1 VSARLF
7 AVGGVGAGIAI
18 LLARIVPDVH
28 GKPLFEDEA
37 VSGLIAARP
46 LPEIVL
52 TVLWDRGG
60 APLHFLVAHAAFAV
74 DGDSATLRWLSV
86 AFAAATVPVAYDL
99 GRRLSGPVAGATAAV
114 LTGCSG
120 ILAVYGSFGRMYALM
135 AFAGALAADLFAR
148 ALERRT
154 ARASAWAAAG
164 AWLLVAVHPYG
175 GLVAAV
181 EAGVG
186 LWLWRGRPLRA
197 ALPVALI
204 SLAALPFIVGD
215 LRLASRFEV
224 SGDQD
229 ERLATR
235 GEAWDLLVSALRGF
249 TGGGGLLFAVF
260 VALALVGAALLVR
273 RNGAFVVFALVS
285 LALPVVLIALVPTGR
300 APDLSPRHLIYALAV
315 WAALAGVA
323 LERGSRALGPPGQA
337 LAVGGIAVLAAFST
351 GGVVDPREVTYTAA
365 LGGEDAVAE
374 PAAWLEKTISG
385 GDALYPYSSVFL
397 AALPEVGKATAL
409 PRAQSQSLLA
419 AVDRLDYPVG
429 SVVVAVPTGTAQVAP
444 VGGGRRFDR
453 WLLIRRQGPFD
464 RPVEVLGA
472 VSEALGLAEAAVSD
486 PPPALAGW
494 FALNEQVLCESLAA
508 RGAACPAGG

>member
-1 VSARLF
+1 
-7 AVGGVGAGIAI
+7 
-18 LLARIVPDVH
+18 
-28 GKPLFEDEA
+28 
-37 VSGLIAARP
+37 
-46 LPEIVL
+46 
-52 TVLWDRGG
+52 
-60 APLHFLVAHAAFAV
+60 
-74 DGDSATLRWLSV
+74 
-86 AFAAATVPVAYDL
+86 
-99 GRRLSGPVAGATAAV
+99 
-114 LTGCSG
+114 
-120 ILAVYGSFGRMYALM
+120 
-135 AFAGALAADLFAR
+135 
-148 ALERRT
+148 
-154 ARASAWAAAG
+154 
-164 AWLLVAVHPYG
+164 
-175 GLVAAV
+175 
-181 EAGVG
+181 
-186 LWLWRGRPLRA
+186 
-197 ALPVALI
+197 
-204 SLAALPFIVGD
+204 
-215 LRLASRFEV
+215 
-224 SGDQD
+224 
-229 ERLATR
+229 
-235 GEAWDLLVSALRGF
+235 
-249 TGGGGLLFAVF
+249 
-260 VALALVGAALLVR
+260 
-273 RNGAFVVFALVS
+273 
-285 LALPVVLIALVPTGR
+285 
-300 APDLSPRHLIYALAV
+300 
-315 WAALAGVA
+315 
-323 LERGSRALGPPGQA
+323 
-337 LAVGGIAVLAAFST
+337 VGGIAVLAAFST

>member
-7 AVGGVGAGIAI
+7 AVGGIAAGIGI

-46 LPEIVL
+46 LPEIVV

-60 APLHFLVAHAAFAV
+60 APLHFLLAHAAFAV
-74 DGDSATLRWLSV
+74 DGDPATLRWLSV
-86 AFAAATVPVAYDL
+86 VFAVATVPVAYDL
-99 GRRLSGPVAGATAAV
+99 GRRLAGPAAGATAAV
-114 LTGCSG
+114 VTGCSG

-148 ALERRT
+148 ALEQRT
-154 ARASAWAAAG
+154 AGASAWAAVG

-186 LWLWRGRPLRA
+186 LWLWRGKPLRA

-204 SLAALPFIVGD
+204 SLAAIPFVVGD
-215 LRLASRFEV
+215 LRLASRFDV
-224 SGDQD
+224 SGD
-229 ERLATR
+229 EEGRLATR
-235 GEAWDLLVSALRGF
+235 REAWDLLVSALKGF
-249 TGGGGLLFAVF
+249 AGGGGLLFVVV

-273 RNGAFVVFALVS
+273 RNGAFVVFALAS

-315 WAALAGVA
+315 WAALVGVA
-323 LERGSRALGPPGQA
+323 VERGSRALGPPGQV
-337 LAVGGIAVLAAFST
+337 LAVGGVALLAAFST
-351 GGVVDPREVTYTAA
+351 GGIVDPREVTYTAA
-365 LGGEDAVAE
+365 LGGEEAVAE
-374 PAAWLEKTISG
+374 PAAWLDRTVAD

-397 AALPEVGKATAL
+397 AAVPDVGRATAL

-419 AVDRLDYPVG
+419 AVAGLDYPVG

-444 VGGGRRFDR
+444 VAGGRQFER
-453 WLLIRRQGPFD
+453 WLLIRRRGPFD
-464 RPVEVLGA
+464 RPVEVLEA
-472 VSEALGLAEAAVSD
+472 VAEALRDAEAAVSD

-494 FALNEQVLCESLAA
+494 FGLNERVLCESLAE

>member
-1 VSARLF
+1 MSARLF
-7 AVGGVGAGIAI
+7 AVGGIAAGIGI

-37 VSGLIAARP
+37 VSGLVAARP
-46 LPEIVL
+46 LPEIVV
-52 TVLWDRGG
+52 TVLWERGG
-60 APLHFLVAHAAFAV
+60 APLHFLLAHAAFAV
-74 DGDSATLRWLSV
+74 DGDPATLRWLSV
-86 AFAAATVPVAYDL
+86 VFAAATVPVAYDL
-99 GRRLSGPVAGATAAV
+99 GRRLGGPVAGASAAV

-148 ALERRT
+148 ALDVRT

-204 SLAALPFIVGD
+204 SLAAIPFVIGD

-224 SGDQD
+224 SGDQ
-229 ERLATR
+229 EGRLATR

-249 TGGGGLLFAVF
+249 AGGGGLLFALF

-285 LALPVVLIALVPTGR
+285 IGLPVALIALVPTGR
-300 APDLSPRHLIYALAV
+300 APDLSPRHLIYGLAV
-315 WAALAGVA
+315 WTALVGVA
-323 LERGSRALGPPGQA
+323 VERGSRALGTPGQA
-337 LAVGGIAVLAAFST
+337 LAVGGVAVVAALST

-365 LGGEDAVAE
+365 LGGEEAVAE
-374 PAAWLEKTISG
+374 PAAWLARTVSAD
-385 GDALYPYSSVFL
+385 DALYPYSSVFL
-397 AALPEVGKATAL
+397 AALPEVGKATGL
-409 PRAQSQSLLA
+409 PRAQPQSLLA

-429 SVVVAVPTGTAQVAP
+429 SVIVAVPTGTAQVAP
-444 VGGGRRFDR
+444 VTGGRRFDR
-453 WLLIRRQGPFD
+453 WLLIRRRGPFD
-464 RPVEVLGA
+464 QPVEVLA
-472 VSEALGLAEAAVSD
+472 ATSEALRDAEAAVSE
-486 PPPALAGW
+486 PAPALAGW
-494 FALNEQVLCESLAA
+494 FALNERVLCEALAD